1 MDYISVRQILDDL
14 LADDMMKGCSL
25 ERVVKYAVEFIKVIG
40 MPPVFDSKV
49 AKVDIK
55 DYRGELPCDFYK
67 VIQVKDPKGFAYIS
81 SEGYFII
88 TFTKIANDLAKNIS
102 HSSSPKPK
110 AKRKNLNTSCKTAI
124 YQFDK
129 FDDYTNFCTY
139 LDNLN
144 FQNIK
149 GFAKKI
155 SLYEF
160 EKKYFLVFN
169 EINIGHKNISFLYT
183 SISEFGKL
191 VSNSKNF
198 ESKLI
203 EYGKTIFKNNALQN
217 GIIFFLNS

>member
-1 MDYISVRQILDDL
+1 LPLLAIRKDNAMKIEKLTDNKIRVILDIDDL
-14 LADDMMKGCSL
+14 AHKNINIDSL
-25 ERVVKYAVEFIKVIG
+25 IQNSDFSQKLFKKMLNQAKKEVGFETE
-40 MPPVFDSKV
+40 DS
-49 AKVDIK
+49 
-55 DYRGELPCDFYK
+55 
-67 VIQVKDPKGFAYIS
+67 QVLIEAYIS

-144 FQNIK
+144 FQNVK

>member
-1 MDYISVRQILDDL
+1 MKIEKLTDNKIRVILDIDDL
-14 LADDMMKGCSL
+14 AHKNINIDSL
-25 ERVVKYAVEFIKVIG
+25 IQNSDFSQKLFKKMLNQAKKEVGFETE
-40 MPPVFDSKV
+40 DS
-49 AKVDIK
+49 
-55 DYRGELPCDFYK
+55 
-67 VIQVKDPKGFAYIS
+67 QVLIEAYIS

-160 EKKYFLVFN
+160 EQKYFLVFN

>member
-1 MDYISVRQILDDL
+1 MKIEKLTDNKIRVILDIDDL
-14 LADDMMKGCSL
+14 AHKNINIDSL
-25 ERVVKYAVEFIKVIG
+25 IQNSDFSQKLFKKMLNQAKKEVGFETE
-40 MPPVFDSKV
+40 DS
-49 AKVDIK
+49 
-55 DYRGELPCDFYK
+55 
-67 VIQVKDPKGFAYIS
+67 QVLIEAYIS

-155 SLYEF
+155 SLYEY

>member
-1 MDYISVRQILDDL
+1 MKIEKLTDNKIRVILDIDDL
-14 LADDMMKGCSL
+14 AHKNINIDSL
-25 ERVVKYAVEFIKVIG
+25 IQNSDFSQKLFKKMLNQAKKEVGFETE
-40 MPPVFDSKV
+40 DS
-49 AKVDIK
+49 
-55 DYRGELPCDFYK
+55 
-67 VIQVKDPKGFAYIS
+67 QVLIEAYIS

-144 FQNIK
+144 FQNVR

-160 EKKYFLVFN
+160 EQKYFLVFN

>member
-1 MDYISVRQILDDL
+1 MKIEKLTDNKIRVILDIDDL
-14 LADDMMKGCSL
+14 AHKNINIDSL
-25 ERVVKYAVEFIKVIG
+25 IQNSDFSQKLFKKMLNQAKKEVGFETE
-40 MPPVFDSKV
+40 DS
-49 AKVDIK
+49 
-55 DYRGELPCDFYK
+55 
-67 VIQVKDPKGFAYIS
+67 QVLIEAYIS

>member
-1 MDYISVRQILDDL
+1 MKIEKLTDNKIRVILDIDDL
-14 LADDMMKGCSL
+14 AHKNINIDSL
-25 ERVVKYAVEFIKVIG
+25 IQNSDFSQKLFKKMLNQAKKEVGFETE
-40 MPPVFDSKV
+40 DS
-49 AKVDIK
+49 
-55 DYRGELPCDFYK
+55 
-67 VIQVKDPKGFAYIS
+67 QVLIEAYIS

-144 FQNIK
+144 FQNVK

>member
-1 MDYISVRQILDDL
+1 MKIEKLTDNKIRVILDIDDL
-14 LADDMMKGCSL
+14 AHKNINIDSL
-25 ERVVKYAVEFIKVIG
+25 IQNSDFSQKLFKKMLNQAKKEVGFETE
-40 MPPVFDSKV
+40 DS
-49 AKVDIK
+49 
-55 DYRGELPCDFYK
+55 
-67 VIQVKDPKGFAYIS
+67 QVLIEAYIS

-88 TFTKIANDLAKNIS
+88 TFTKIANDLAKKIS
-102 HSSSPKPK
+102 PSSSPKPK

-144 FQNIK
+144 FQNVK

>member
-1 MDYISVRQILDDL
+1 MKIEKLTDNKIRVILDIDDL
-14 LADDMMKGCSL
+14 AHKNINIDSL
-25 ERVVKYAVEFIKVIG
+25 IQNSDFSQKLFKKMLNQAKKEVGFETE
-40 MPPVFDSKV
+40 DS
-49 AKVDIK
+49 
-55 DYRGELPCDFYK
+55 
-67 VIQVKDPKGFAYIS
+67 QVLIEAYIS

-160 EKKYFLVFN
+160 EQKYFLVFN

-217 GIIFFLNS
+217 GIIFFLNLK

>member
-1 MDYISVRQILDDL
+1 MKIEKLTDNKIRVILDIDDL
-14 LADDMMKGCSL
+14 AHKNINIDSL
-25 ERVVKYAVEFIKVIG
+25 IQNSDFSQKLFKKMLNQAKKEVGFETE
-40 MPPVFDSKV
+40 DS
-49 AKVDIK
+49 
-55 DYRGELPCDFYK
+55 
-67 VIQVKDPKGFAYIS
+67 QVLIEAYIS
-81 SEGYFII
+81 YEGYIII

>member
-1 MDYISVRQILDDL
+1 MKIEKLTDNKIRVILDIDDL
-14 LADDMMKGCSL
+14 AHKNINIDSL
-25 ERVVKYAVEFIKVIG
+25 IQNSDFSQKLFKKMLNQAKKEVGFETE
-40 MPPVFDSKV
+40 DS
-49 AKVDIK
+49 
-55 DYRGELPCDFYK
+55 
-67 VIQVKDPKGFAYIS
+67 QVLIEAYIS

-144 FQNIK
+144 FQNVK

-155 SLYEF
+155 SLYEY